1 MCAILSF
8 MEALDASPGDQQSNR
23 ITPVSGQ
30 MAQLGQWAIREV
42 RNALGPMGLKR
53 HHFAALQALRYGP
66 LQQQRLG
73 DVMGVYGTHLVGFLN
88 ELERENLVSRRRD
101 PDDRR
106 RHIVQLSTLGRAR
119 LAATDAVIAELDA
132 RLLEGLTLAQ
142 QAQFV
147 ALVDLV
153 AHNRGFDAPVLRRH
167 AKLKPKKITT

>member
-1 MCAILSF
+1 M
-8 MEALDASPGDQQSNR
+8 
-23 ITPVSGQ
+23 PVSGR

-42 RNALGPMGLKR
+42 RSALGPMGLKR
-53 HHFAALQALRYGP
+53 HHFAALQALRDGP

-88 ELERENLVSRRRD
+88 ELEREDLVSRRRD
-101 PDDRR
+101 EGDRR
-106 RHIVQLSTLGRAR
+106 RHIVQLSALGRAR

-132 RLLEGLTLAQ
+132 RLLDGLTLAQ

-153 AHNRGFDAPVLRRH
+153 AHNRGFDGSSSIPSCEIQAEEDHEL
-167 AKLKPKKITT
+167 